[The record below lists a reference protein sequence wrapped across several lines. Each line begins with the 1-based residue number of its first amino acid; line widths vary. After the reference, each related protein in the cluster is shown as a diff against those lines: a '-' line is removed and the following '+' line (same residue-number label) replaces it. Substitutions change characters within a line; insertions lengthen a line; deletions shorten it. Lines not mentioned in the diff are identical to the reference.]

1 MNFSGNPFLARN
13 LCKAS
18 IRAGVDMSGVSYE
31 CAHLVVAHVNN
42 DIYDLFI
49 PGPSSL

>member
-18 IRAGVDMSGVSYE
+18 IRVVVDMSGVSYK

-42 DIYDLFI
+42 DTYDLFI
-49 PGPSSL
+49 PGPSPL